1 MQISNTSS
9 EKGKV
14 QYIIPR
20 AQHSFLQAGK
30 MFLPYVPK
38 HNDPVIQEQK
48 EKGYIVIFQ
57 DDFVTIKQTKI
68 LTQVHKD
75 ILDLLILNI
84 TDIQKIHRGDN
95 NILHIYTSKI
105 SKYAILKQLCKNTK
119 NYRWLQEKIREISD
133 TTYIL
138 SLKGM
143 RDREFKP
150 IFDLDYDHFENKYIF
165 LLHGTFIQI
174 FYMFSLAIDYRLII
188 PEIVMIKNNLVKA
201 LIRYCLVNNF
211 VRGKLL
217 DVLEKVGYIKIKQLS
232 RRSQNML
239 RATLLEHAEIL
250 QKYGIYYDR
259 KADYIDFERK
269 RVKTVRV
276 FPSQIGDE
284 DFFSAL
290 LSLPYL

>member
-1 MQISNTSS
+1 MQTSNTSS
-9 EKGKV
+9 EKSKV
-14 QYIIPR
+14 QYIIPQ

-84 TDIQKIHRGDN
+84 TDTQEIRRGSKKM
-95 NILHIYTSKI
+95 HIYTSKVT
-105 SKYAILKQLCKNTK
+105 KYSLLRQLGKNVK
-119 NYRWLQEKIREISD
+119 NYAWLQNKIDEIMD

-138 SLKGM
+138 LIKGM
-143 RDREFKP
+143 NDRKFKP
-150 IFDLDYDHFENKYIF
+150 IFDVDYDHTESKYIF

-174 FYMFSLAIDYRLII
+174 FYMFSLAVDYHLLI
-188 PEIVMIKNNLVKA
+188 PEIVKLKNNLVKSI
-201 LIRYCLVNNF
+201 IRYCIVNNF
-211 VRGKLL
+211 VKGKLL
-217 DVLEKVGYIKIKQLS
+217 DILERAGYTKVRQLS

-239 RATLLEHAEIL
+239 RATLLEHTEIL
-250 QKYGIYYDR
+250 QKYGIYYCKRTDT
-259 KADYIDFERK
+259 IDFERK
-269 RVKTVRV
+269 RLRTIKV